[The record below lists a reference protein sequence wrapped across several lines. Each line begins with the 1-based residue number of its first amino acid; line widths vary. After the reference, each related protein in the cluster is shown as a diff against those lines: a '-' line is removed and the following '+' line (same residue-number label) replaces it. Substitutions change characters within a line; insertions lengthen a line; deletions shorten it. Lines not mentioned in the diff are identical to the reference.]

1 MRYTTFIR
9 QHATMQLICEI
20 TDNVCYIS
28 GTSQAESYEIVAT
41 FDVTPAVPCTYHN
54 YMTTLYDNVGLNLT
68 QVYTAITEVLFGTCQ

>member
-1 MRYTTFIR
+1 
-9 QHATMQLICEI
+9 MQLICEV

-54 YMTTLYDNVGLNLT
+54 NMTTLYDNAGLNLT
-68 QVYTAITEVLFGTCQ
+68 QVYLAMTEKLFSTQQ